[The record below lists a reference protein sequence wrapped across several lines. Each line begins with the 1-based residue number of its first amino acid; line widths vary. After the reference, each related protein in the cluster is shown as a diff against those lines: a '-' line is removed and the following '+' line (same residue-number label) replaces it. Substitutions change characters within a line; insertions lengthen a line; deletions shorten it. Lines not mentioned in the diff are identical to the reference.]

1 MHFVSANR
9 KVFDIRIIYD
19 TNFFTQKLENFT
31 CLSFLSDGNK
41 ILTPQKIKLFPY
53 LKNFQDLNQE
63 LWQFQE

>member
-9 KVFDIRIIYD
+9 EVFDIRIIYD

-53 LKNFQDLNQE
+53 FKKF
-63 LWQFQE
+63 

>member
-1 MHFVSANR
+1 MPKLQIINISESLNTYLQYDF
-9 KVFDIRIIYD
+9 IYD

-53 LKNFQDLNQE
+53 FKKF
-63 LWQFQE
+63 